1 MTKLEIT
8 EKGDCLSHAHI
19 AIGLEAHISDRSS
32 RINRAH
38 NVLSDYV

>member
-8 EKGDCLSHAHI
+8 QKGDCLCHAHI

-32 RINRAH
+32 RIEHPH
-38 NVLSDYV
+38 NVLGDYV